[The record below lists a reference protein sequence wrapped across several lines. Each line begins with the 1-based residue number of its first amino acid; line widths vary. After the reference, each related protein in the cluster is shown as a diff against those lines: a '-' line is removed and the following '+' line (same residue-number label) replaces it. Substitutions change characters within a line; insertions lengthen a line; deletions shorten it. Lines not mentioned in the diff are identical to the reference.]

1 MKVLI
6 LGVDGYLGWS
16 LAQHLVSLGHEV
28 GGIDNGIRRVLVNS
42 VGSESAT
49 PILPI
54 DKRMKAFETK
64 YATPLWFRWGHMRV
78 YGSLLETLE
87 EFEPE
92 GIVDLAEIPSAPWS
106 MANRAN
112 AIDCFNNNVVGTL
125 NLIFAMKEAC
135 PEANLVKLGTLGEYG
150 SPNFDIAEGYFEI
163 GYHGRKGTAQFPKD
177 GPSFYHLTKIT
188 DTQNIIFACKTW
200 GLRGINIAQGPVFGL
215 RIADEPLPE
224 PLLTRFDTDA
234 VFGTCINRFM
244 AQAVIGEPLTP
255 YGTTNQ
261 QRAWLPL
268 RESMECLTL
277 ALENPPQPGVFDV
290 FNQFNQVIGVY
301 TLAEMVQEAGREIGL
316 DPQIKRL
323 ENPRGEKPQAW
334 YNPLNDKLRRLGY
347 QPTGI
352 EGLKR
357 VMRETMTD
365 LIPFKD
371 RIKRE
376 ALIPDIWWTSGQG
389 RKAEFLDS

>member
-6 LGVDGYLGWS
+6 LGIDGYLGWS

-28 GGIDNGIRRVLVNS
+28 GGIDNGLRRMLVMS
-42 VGSESAT
+42 VEGGSAT
-49 PILPI
+49 PILPTGQ
-54 DKRMKAFETK
+54 RLAAFEK
-64 YATPLWFRWGHMRV
+64 EYGAPLWFRHGDMKDYGFV
-78 YGSLLETLE
+78 YKVLAD
-87 EFEPE
+87 FQPD
-92 GIVDLAEIPSAPWS
+92 GIVDLAEIPAAPWS
-106 MANRAN
+106 MACLSNVVDSFA
-112 AIDCFNNNVVGTL
+112 NNVVGTL
-125 NLIFAMKEAC
+125 NLSFAMKEAC
-135 PEANLVKLGTLGEYG
+135 PEANLIKLGTLGEYG
-150 SPNFDIAEGYFEI
+150 SPDFDIAEGYFEVE
-163 GYHGRKGTAQFPKD
+163 YHGREGTVQFPKD
-177 GPSFYHLTKIT
+177 GPSFYHLTKIA
-188 DTQNIIFACKTW
+188 DTQNLIFACKTW

-215 RIADEPLPE
+215 RIADGPLRE

-277 ALENPPQPGVFDV
+277 ALENPPEPGVFDV

-323 ENPRGEKPQAW
+323 ENPRGEKPQTW
-334 YNPLNDKLRRLGY
+334 YNPLNDKLRSLGY

-352 EGLKR
+352 EGLKQ
-357 VMRETMTD
+357 VMRETMID

-389 RKAEFLDS
+389 RKAEFLEP

>member
-6 LGVDGYLGWS
+6 LGIDGYLGWP
-16 LAQHLVSLGHEV
+16 LAQHLASLGHEV
-28 GGIDNGIRRVLVNS
+28 GGIDNGTRRRLVAS
-42 VGSESAT
+42 VGGGSAT
-49 PILPI
+49 PIYSM
-54 DKRMKAFETK
+54 DQRTEAFKEK
-64 YATPLWFRWGHMRV
+64 YGALLWYKLGDMRN
-78 YGSLLETLE
+78 YDALLLILE
-87 EFEPE
+87 EFQPD

-106 MANRAN
+106 MASHYN
-112 AIDCFNNNVVGTL
+112 AVACFNNNVVGTL

-150 SPNFDIAEGYFEI
+150 SPSFDIAEGYFEVE
-163 GYHGRKGTAQFPKD
+163 YHGRKGTVQFPKD
-177 GPSFYHLTKIT
+177 GPSFYHQTKIT

-215 RIADEPLPE
+215 RIADEPFSE
-224 PLLTRFDTDA
+224 SLLTRFDTDA

-277 ALENPPQPGVFDV
+277 ALENPPEPGVFDV

-301 TLAEMVQEAGREIGL
+301 TLAEMVQEAGIEIGL